1 MAMLCLNGH
10 VAGFMV
16 RENALSTV
24 WAPAPQLSVARTV
37 KFDVPV
43 PVGVPETRP
52 EGFMFIPEGSEP
64 PIRPKV
70 TAPCPPVVLNWY
82 EYA

>member
-1 MAMLCLNGH
+1 MLN
-10 VAGFMV
+10 AGQEAGLTV
-16 RENALSTV
+16 SENALSTA
-24 WAPAPQLSVARTV
+24 WAPPPQLSVARTV

-43 PVGVPETRP
+43 TVGVPETSP
-52 EGFMFIPEGSEP
+52 EGFMFIPEGSDP
-64 PIRPKV
+64 PIRLKV